1 MVERGEVSERGND
14 PRRDLVSSGLFLE
27 IFGEVRVG
35 WIQGRGET
43 CIVDARACDR
53 PRRVSTGELALYVT
67 GQNVTGASDEFID
80 LVCAHI
86 GGDDPEEVR
95 FFDSTG
101 VCFEVIEK
109 GGVGLGVELTVLTSE
124 HAQGFDLVGDFRG
137 GWGRDL
143 PLIGEVERRGPLEG
157 VILDLL
163 GFDATHRAHLEIGAE
178 ARVADEA
185 LLILLETEIV
195 AKERA
200 VHHAAFAL
208 TEATGGTDREDKRDD
223 NERQ

>member
-1 MVERGEVSERGND
+1 M
-14 PRRDLVSSGLFLE
+14 
-27 IFGEVRVG
+27 
-35 WIQGRGET
+35 
-43 CIVDARACDR
+43 
-53 PRRVSTGELALYVT
+53 
-67 GQNVTGASDEFID
+67 
-80 LVCAHI
+80 
-86 GGDDPEEVR
+86 
-95 FFDSTG
+95 
-101 VCFEVIEK
+101 
-109 GGVGLGVELTVLTSE
+109 
-124 HAQGFDLVGDFRG
+124 VGDFRG